1 MGTVDNV
8 EKSVNIIGKI
18 AEIIKKNGLIITL
31 IAVMLF
37 GAGVGSV
44 MCYKVFKLNEE
55 FGVTI
60 RKQNQEAEYYKDK
73 EHSESNKIRE
83 EIKPQVD
90 QIIEHTM
97 DKLDCDRCYVIE
109 MHNGNNNPSGLPF
122 IYGEMTYE
130 ESVYDVDDVDD
141 EYMSINLSRYKFP
154 MYLKNNT
161 MFIGTLDEMR
171 DIDPKLTKKLE
182 SDDVT
187 YVAMVVING
196 TEGEIGLFGVSYCNG
211 NEPKNDEVIKTLFMT
226 ESQKLSHYLDKKR
239 HIK

>member
-1 MGTVDNV
+1 
-8 EKSVNIIGKI
+8 
-18 AEIIKKNGLIITL
+18 
-31 IAVMLF
+31 
-37 GAGVGSV
+37 
-44 MCYKVFKLNEE
+44 
-55 FGVTI
+55 
-60 RKQNQEAEYYKDK
+60 
-73 EHSESNKIRE
+73 
-83 EIKPQVD
+83 
-90 QIIEHTM
+90 
-97 DKLDCDRCYVIE
+97 
-109 MHNGNNNPSGLPF
+109 
-122 IYGEMTYE
+122 
-130 ESVYDVDDVDD
+130 
-141 EYMSINLSRYKFP
+141 
-154 MYLKNNT
+154 